1 MPPVFFAGAKSM
13 YKDNCCL
20 IAFAR
25 ALVSEADMLISPLPV
40 VNDGAWIHRL
50 SQVIR
55 ILGIDQR
62 HLGV

>member
-1 MPPVFFAGAKSM
+1 M

-20 IAFAR
+20 IGFAR